1 MSFETFPDIS
11 RKLDI
16 VLRLLQD
23 QPEILNR
30 LQAQQKTIVDRIS
43 QSPQIVETPA
53 LPFDPRTGN
62 AVFTPHWQQAPRTNP
77 VIVQAPPPSQPQTN
91 PRIEMLLE
99 QISQRMLSLENQR
112 VSPTQDF
119 SAVLL
124 GLNDG
129 ISSLKQAINMRP
141 MNSVDLQPIINQN
154 TEINRLISELQR
166 QISVPK
172 GDDQTKSLMN
182 QTMTLLQQVYQALSE
197 LIGQSNDNHKVI
209 SGLQEAIN
217 NANSLLVQ
225 NINHRGSDIQQL
237 IEENNALRENI
248 RTLLSHLQ
256 SKRHH

>member
-16 VLRLLQD
+16 ILRLLQD

-30 LQAQQKTIVDRIS
+30 LQVQQKAIVDRIS
-43 QSPQIVETPA
+43 QSPQIIEAPP
-53 LPFDPRTGN
+53 LPFDPRTG
-62 AVFTPHWQQAPRTNP
+62 APVLTSQWQQIPRTNP
-77 VIVQAPPPSQPQTN
+77 VILQTPAQPQTN

-99 QISQRMLSLENQR
+99 QISQRIVSLENQR
-112 VSPTQDF
+112 VSAPPSQDF

-129 ISSLKQAINMRP
+129 IGSLKHAINMRP
-141 MNSVDLQPIINQN
+141 GSSVDLQPIINQN
-154 TEINRLISELQR
+154 TEINRLISDLQR
-166 QISVPK
+166 QISAPK
-172 GDDQTKSLMN
+172 GDDQTKSMLN
-182 QTMTLLQQVYQALSE
+182 QTMTLLQQIYQALSE
-197 LIGQSNDNHKVI
+197 LIGQANDNHKVI

-237 IEENNALRENI
+237 IDENNALRENL